1 MHAADHQVVM
11 RSLCFILDLFIW
23 IWFSYFGWLGWT
35 PVVCFG
41 LFQILRDVMII
52 TKQIVIIELSDSH
65 VANMKMEIVEY

>member
-1 MHAADHQVVM
+1 MSQSETINSLFVM
-11 RSLCFILDLFIW
+11 LSLDLFIW
-23 IWFSYFGWLGWT
+23 IWFSYFGRLGWT

-41 LFQILRDVMII
+41 LFQILSDVMII